1 MPVVLWWFLL
11 CALQF
16 SWCATKL
23 ENVRR
28 KKKKNQNFISGHHA
42 TSLEAP
48 DYISDC
54 CNVELIIIQIIPL
67 GNGEADVHVVHHM
80 WLYEIIAIQYI
91 LEFHISA

>member
-1 MPVVLWWFLL
+1 MVFAL
-11 CALQF
+11 CITVFMVCHKTRKCKAQ
-16 SWCATKL
+16 
-23 ENVRR
+23 